1 MLIPVSHLTRYGTVI
16 GSVLYDTETDK
27 FSDSRMIYS
36 RSLPLQDYDDCS
48 VISNNCVTVVGK
60 IYGRNTYACC
70 FGDNFCYELDK
81 HILSRFVL
89 SNIKVDSVGKY
100 HCIDGKLDDLSYL
113 FPDSKIKFVNL
124 FNYRNVS
131 SRGVSRKFF
140 ALYSDKLCI
149 IKFTKK
155 NNEDLHNEVLYKNI
169 CDVLEIPCCD
179 AILSEYYGKECIV
192 SVFNYNINNDIY
204 ISFKNLNKSF
214 GEILK
219 SLSDKDKWIF
229 DKYMLLDY
237 ILLQEDRHYSNLAVV
252 NNRLYPLFDNGECL
266 GFNSISYFSSNF
278 RSYVERLDKNY
289 LRSLCTVN
297 NKFYELLNHNQISL
311 VKNEVN
317 KIW

>member
-131 SRGVSRKFF
+131 SRGISRKFF

-149 IKFTKK
+149 VKFTKK

-169 CDVLEIPCCD
+169 CDVLRRP
-179 AILSEYYGKECIV
+179 K
-192 SVFNYNINNDIY
+192 
-204 ISFKNLNKSF
+204 
-214 GEILK
+214 K
-219 SLSDKDKWIF
+219 SLYTE
-229 DKYMLLDY
+229 KY
-237 ILLQEDRHYSNLAVV
+237 RA
-252 NNRLYPLFDNGECL
+252 
-266 GFNSISYFSSNF
+266 
-278 RSYVERLDKNY
+278 
-289 LRSLCTVN
+289 
-297 NKFYELLNHNQISL
+297 
-311 VKNEVN
+311 
-317 KIW
+317 

>member
-1 MLIPVSHLTRYGTVI
+1 MLII
-16 GSVLYDTETDK
+16 EFKKNDTK
-27 FSDSRMIYS
+27 
-36 RSLPLQDYDDCS
+36 
-48 VISNNCVTVVGK
+48 K
-60 IYGRNTYACC
+60 IY
-70 FGDNFCYELDK
+70 
-81 HILSRFVL
+81 
-89 SNIKVDSVGKY
+89 
-100 HCIDGKLDDLSYL
+100 
-113 FPDSKIKFVNL
+113 
-124 FNYRNVS
+124 
-131 SRGVSRKFF
+131 
-140 ALYSDKLCI
+140 
-149 IKFTKK
+149 
-155 NNEDLHNEVLYKNI
+155 
-169 CDVLEIPCCD
+169 
-179 AILSEYYGKECIV
+179 
-192 SVFNYNINNDIY
+192 INNDIY